1 MRKFIATVYACTC
14 AALLSAAAPQVEPV
28 TLDGVT
34 AANVVVVS
42 PKLVTAGQPN
52 KESLQNLKKHGYDA
66 VIYLAPG
73 DSKEAIPEEAAILK
87 GQGIEYVHVPIPWN
101 APEAA
106 HLQATAEAMKSFQG
120 KKVLVHCQLNMRASA
135 ITFLY
140 RVIHAKED
148 PTLAWAD
155 VRKVWTPRDQWAT
168 YLEQQLAAN
177 GVGFKPF

>member
-1 MRKFIATVYACTC
+1 MQKFIASLFAL
-14 AALLSAAAPQVEPV
+14 AASAVMSAAAPQVEPV

-34 AANVVVVS
+34 AANVVVVN
-42 PKLVTAGQPN
+42 PKLVTAGQPSR
-52 KESLQNLKKHGYDA
+52 ESLQNLKKHGYDA

-73 DSKEAIPEEAAILK
+73 DSRDAIADQAEILK
-87 GQGIEYVHVPIPWN
+87 SQGIEYVHVPIPWN

-106 HLQATAEAMKSFQG
+106 HLKATAEAMKNFQG

-148 PTLAWAD
+148 PAMALAD
-155 VRKVWTPRDQWAT
+155 MKKVWVPRDQWAT
-168 YLEQQLAAN
+168 FVEAELKASGIDFQ
-177 GVGFKPF
+177 VK